1 MRKNKK
7 FPSLIGLTESFIH
20 SNITGGVLLL
30 IFAVIAVLAANVP
43 AMNGLHRFW
52 DIEAGFGFGSTS
64 FRMPVRLWVN
74 DVLMAIFFFS
84 VGLEI
89 KRELRVGELSTP
101 KKAMLPIFAA
111 LGGMIFP
118 ALIYSIFNIGTPSQ
132 NGWGIPMATDIAFA
146 IGVLSLL
153 GNKCPVGL
161 KIFLTALAV
170 VDDIGAI
177 IVLAIF
183 YPTHDI
189 HFIYLF
195 YALLVVL
202 LLVLFNRMNVK
213 NTLAYLIP
221 GVFLFIF
228 VFNSGIHATIA
239 GVILAMTI
247 PAKASVNELRFYVGT
262 KDLLEKFKNAGNNEI
277 EVLANN
283 KQLDY
288 IHRISK
294 NAGAINPLLN
304 KMEAALHPWVHFI
317 IMPIFAL
324 ANAGVVIDSA
334 ALSFPLPPVM
344 VGVFFGLLVGKPLG
358 IFAFSY
364 MAVKLKLA
372 QLPAG
377 SRWKQVLALGVVGGI
392 GFTMSIFIDNL
403 AFSDQTV
410 INEGKLAILV
420 TSMLAGCLGVL
431 AINLTNNKSKK
442 SNKQ

>member
-1 MRKNKK
+1 MKYAKK
-7 FPSLIGLTESFIH
+7 FPSLVSLSESFIH
-20 SNITGGVLLL
+20 SNVSGGILLL
-30 IFAVIAVLAANVP
+30 ICAVIAVLAANIP
-43 AMNGLHRFW
+43 SLNGLHTFW
-52 DIEAGFGFGSTS
+52 DTEVGLDLGKHSVM
-64 FRMPVRLWVN
+64 MPIRLWVN

-89 KRELRVGELSTP
+89 KRELRVGELSSP

-118 ALIYSIFNIGTPSQ
+118 AIIYTIFNAGTPSQ

-146 IGVLSLL
+146 VGVLALC
-153 GNKCPVGL
+153 GKRCPLGL

-183 YPTHDI
+183 YPTHEI
-189 HFIYLF
+189 HFIYLV
-195 YALLVVL
+195 YALAVIIL
-202 LLVLFNRMNVK
+202 LIVMNKLNVRSAI
-213 NTLAYLIP
+213 AYIIP

-228 VFNSGIHATIA
+228 IFNSGIHATIA

-247 PAKASVNELRFYVGT
+247 PANSSINELRFYVGT
-262 KDLLEKFKNAGNNEI
+262 KDLLEKFRSVSNNEI
-277 EVLANN
+277 SILANSE
-283 KQLDY
+283 QLDY

-324 ANAGVVIDSA
+324 ANAGVAIDGSA
-334 ALSFPLPPVM
+334 LTAGIPPVM
-344 VGVFFGLLVGKPLG
+344 MGIFFGLLVGKPLG

-364 MAVKLKLA
+364 LAVKLRLA
-372 QLPAG
+372 QLPTG
-377 SRWKQVLALGVVGGI
+377 SRWIQVLGLGVVGGI

-403 AFSDQTV
+403 AFTDMTFVNQ
-410 INEGKLAILV
+410 GKIAILF
-420 TSMLAGCLGVL
+420 TSCLAGVLGVL
-431 AINLTNNKSKK
+431 ALYLTNSKSHK
-442 SNKQ
+442 

>member
-1 MRKNKK
+1 MRKSKK

-20 SNITGGVLLL
+20 SNITGGILLL
-30 IFAVIAVLAANVP
+30 IFAIIAVLAANVP
-43 AMNGLHRFW
+43 ALGGLHRFW
-52 DIEAGFGFGSTS
+52 DIEAGFEFGSTS
-64 FRMPVRLWVN
+64 FKMPVRLWVN

-89 KRELRVGELSTP
+89 KREALVGEISSP
-101 KKAMLPIFAA
+101 KRAMLPVFAA

-118 ALIYSIFNIGTPSQ
+118 ALIYTIFNLGTPSQ

-195 YALLVVL
+195 YALLVIL
-202 LLVLFNRMNVK
+202 LLVAFNRMHIK
-213 NTLAYLIP
+213 STLAYLIP

-228 VFNSGIHATIA
+228 IFNSGIHATIA

-247 PAKASVNELRFYVGT
+247 PAKSSVNELRFYVGT
-262 KDLLEKFKNAGNNEI
+262 KDLLEKFKHAGNNEI
-277 EVLANN
+277 DVLANN

-317 IMPIFAL
+317 IMPVFAL
-324 ANAGVVIDSA
+324 ANAGVVIDTA
-334 ALSFPLPPVM
+334 TLAFPLPPVM
-344 VGVFFGLLVGKPLG
+344 VGIFFGLLVGKPLG
-358 IFAFSY
+358 IFTFSY
-364 MAVKLKLA
+364 LAVKLKLA
-372 QLPAG
+372 QLPSG
-377 SRWKQVLALGVVGGI
+377 SKWIQVLALGVVGGI

-403 AFSDQTV
+403 AFTDQTMV
-410 INEGKLAILV
+410 NEGKLAILV
-420 TSMLAGCLGVL
+420 TSLLAGLLGVL
-431 AINLTNNKSKK
+431 AINMTNHKTNKK
-442 SNKQ
+442 

>member
-1 MRKNKK
+1 MKRLNK
-7 FPSLIGLTESFIH
+7 FPSLISLYGSFIH
-20 SNITGGVLLL
+20 SNVSGGVLLL
-30 IFAVIAVLAANVP
+30 ICAVIAVLAANIP
-43 AMNGLHRFW
+43 GMSGLHNFW
-52 DIEAGFGFGSTS
+52 DIEAGLDLGKHSVI
-64 FRMPVRLWVN
+64 MPVRLWVN

-118 ALIYSIFNIGTPSQ
+118 AIIYTIFNFGTPSQ

-146 IGVLSLL
+146 VGVLALC
-153 GNKCPVGL
+153 GKRCPLGL

-183 YPTHDI
+183 YPTHEI

-202 LLVLFNRMNVK
+202 LLVLFNRMNVRSA
-213 NTLAYLIP
+213 LAYLIP
-221 GVFLFIF
+221 GIFLFIF
-228 VFNSGIHATIA
+228 IFNSGIHATVA

-247 PAKASVNELRFYVGT
+247 PATSSINELRFYVST
-262 KDLLEKFKNAGNNEI
+262 KDLLDKFRDVSNNEI
-277 EVLANN
+277 NILANN
-283 KQLDY
+283 RQLDY

-324 ANAGVVIDSA
+324 ANAGVAIDGS
-334 ALSFPLPPVM
+334 ALSCGIPAVM
-344 VGVFFGLLVGKPLG
+344 SGIFFGLLLGKPLG
-358 IFAFSY
+358 IFAFSFL
-364 MAVKLKLA
+364 AVKLRLA
-372 QLPAG
+372 QLPTG
-377 SRWKQVLALGVVGGI
+377 SKWIQVLALGVVGGI

-403 AFSDQTV
+403 AFTDTTL
-410 INEGKLAILV
+410 INQGKLAILC
-420 TSMLAGCLGVL
+420 TSCLAGILGVL
-431 AINLTNNKSKK
+431 ALYLTNSKK
-442 SNKQ
+442 HK